1 VIISDRSQI
10 TKKRQSVTDNLK
22 NHKEYRGAPGD
33 FTKARYMLFPR
44 NVLVGHGVIDLVPSI
59 CKDFKLCGTGLLVTG
74 CKTRKV
80 AGDQIKENLVRNGYD
95 IQIIDT
101 DEANQENLKKVEQ
114 VAKEVKATYLLGVG
128 GGSKIDLAKMAAKD
142 LNLEFLS
149 IPTSASHDGIASGR
163 ASIKSNSVP
172 LSLEAKVP
180 LGVIADTNVI
190 VKAPY
195 RLLAAGCADV
205 ISNSTALKDWEFA
218 RRMRNEEF
226 SRSAYE
232 LANYTAE
239 TIIDNADLI
248 RPNLEES
255 VWIAI
260 RPIIISG
267 ISMSVAGSSR
277 PTSGAEHM
285 FSHALDVIAPGK
297 ALHGEQCGVGC
308 IMMMYLHGG
317 DWMRI
322 RTALQKIGAPTSAK
336 ELGISNEKV
345 IEALVTAHTIR
356 KDRFTILGNLGLT
369 HEAAEK
375 IALITKV
382 I

>member
-1 VIISDRSQI
+1 MD
-10 TKKRQSVTDNLK
+10 
-22 NHKEYRGAPGD
+22 EGD
-33 FTKARYMLFPR
+33 FTKARSMIFPR
-44 NVLVGHGVIDLVPSI
+44 NVLAGHGVIEHVPQV
-59 CKDFKLCGTGLLVTG
+59 CKEFNLSGTALIVTG
-74 CKTRKV
+74 SLTRDA
-80 AGDQIKENLVRNGYD
+80 AGGPIAEGLAKKGYEVQVVQTGDANMENL
-95 IQIIDT
+95 
-101 DEANQENLKKVEQ
+101 AKVEET
-114 VAKEVKATYLLGVG
+114 AREVKATFLLGIG

-142 LNLEFLS
+142 LDLEFLS

-163 ASIKSNSVP
+163 ASIRNNSIP
-172 LSLEAKVP
+172 MSMDAKVP
-180 LGVIADTNVI
+180 LGVVADTAVI

-205 ISNSTALKDWEFA
+205 ISNATALMDWEFA
-218 RRMRNEEF
+218 RRLRNEEF
-226 SRSAYE
+226 SRSAWA
-232 LANYTAE
+232 LAHYTAQTMIE
-239 TIIDNADLI
+239 NADLI

-267 ISMSVAGSSR
+267 IAMAVAGSSR

-285 FSHALDVIAPGK
+285 FSHALDIIAPGK

-317 DWMRI
+317 DWQRI
-322 RTALQKIGAPTSAK
+322 RTALQKIGAPISAR
-336 ELGISNEKV
+336 ELGVSKEQV
-345 IEALVTAHTIR
+345 IEALVTAQRIR

-369 HEAAEK
+369 YEAAEK
-375 IALITKV
+375 VAEITKV

>member
-1 VIISDRSQI
+1 MD
-10 TKKRQSVTDNLK
+10 
-22 NHKEYRGAPGD
+22 EGD
-33 FTKARYMLFPR
+33 FTKARSMLFPR
-44 NVLVGHGVIDLVPSI
+44 NVLAGHGCIELVPSV
-59 CKDFKLCGTGLLVTG
+59 CKDFNLSGTALVVAG
-74 CKTRKV
+74 KMTRKI
-80 AGDQIKENLVRNGYD
+80 AGDQVTDGLTKKGFEVFTIETGDATNENL
-95 IQIIDT
+95 
-101 DEANQENLKKVEQ
+101 AKVEET
-114 VAKEVKATYLLGVG
+114 AREVKASFLLGVG
-128 GGSKIDLAKMAAKD
+128 GGSKIDLAKMASKD
-142 LNLEFLS
+142 LGLEFIS

-163 ASIKSNSVP
+163 ASIRNNSIP
-172 LSLEAKVP
+172 LSLDAKVP
-180 LGVIADTNVI
+180 LGVVADTSVI

-205 ISNSTALKDWEFA
+205 ISNSTALMDWEFA
-218 RRMRNEEF
+218 RRLRHEEF
-226 SRSAYE
+226 SRSAYA
-232 LANYTAE
+232 LANYTAQTMIE
-239 TIIDNADLI
+239 NADLI

-277 PTSGAEHM
+277 PTSGSEHM
-285 FSHALDVIAPGK
+285 FSHALDLIAPGK

-322 RTALQKIGAPTSAK
+322 RNALQKIGAPTTAK
-336 ELGISNEKV
+336 ELGINKEQV
-345 IEALVTAHTIR
+345 VEALVTAHKIR

-369 HEAAEK
+369 YEAAEK
-375 IALITKV
+375 IAEITKV

>member
-1 VIISDRSQI
+1 MIEQ
-10 TKKRQSVTDNLK
+10 
-22 NHKEYRGAPGD
+22 
-33 FTKARYMLFPR
+33 
-44 NVLVGHGVIDLVPSI
+44 VPQV
-59 CKDFKLCGTGLLVTG
+59 CKDFNLSGTALIISGDKTMRAAGEPVHEGL
-74 CKTRKV
+74 KRK
-80 AGDQIKENLVRNGYD
+80 GYHVHS
-95 IQIIDT
+95 IDT
-101 DEANQENLKKVEQ
+101 SEATDDNLAKVES
-114 VAKEVKATYLLGVG
+114 VAKEVKASFLLGIG

-142 LNLEFLS
+142 LGVEFLS

-163 ASIKSNSVP
+163 ASIRNKSIPVSMD
-172 LSLEAKVP
+172 AKVP
-180 LGVIADTNVI
+180 LGVIADTSVI

-205 ISNSTALKDWEFA
+205 ISNATALMDWEFA
-218 RRMRNEEF
+218 RRLRNEEF
-226 SRSAYE
+226 SRSAWA
-232 LANYTAE
+232 LANYTAQTMIE
-239 TIIDNADLI
+239 NADLI

-285 FSHALDVIAPGK
+285 FSHSLDIIAPGK

-317 DWMRI
+317 DWQRI
-322 RTALQKIGAPTSAK
+322 RTALAKIGAPTSAK
-336 ELGISNEKV
+336 ELGMSREQIL
-345 IEALVTAHTIR
+345 EALVTAHKIR
-356 KDRFTILGNLGLT
+356 KDRFTILGTLGLT
-369 HEAAEK
+369 YEAAEK
-375 IALITKV
+375 VAEITKV